1 MIYTCIADGIRS
13 PPAFFLKN
21 KYKEP
26 MKMQNENTKRV
37 WLYAR
42 IPGNDGE
49 TLRCIRECAAKAE
62 QDNCK
67 IVGTSADERYGWLLR
82 PGYREMMR
90 QVKAGE
96 IDCMFQQCFQIL
108 VDIADHRPNK
118 RLPRHLR
125 FLLDEFPN
133 IGMIPD
139 FQILIST
146 IRSRDIACTLIYQS
160 LNQLKSQYKD
170 DWSTIYENCDSMIVL
185 GAGGNP
191 ENLEFFSK
199 ALGKAT
205 IEVMNTSENKGSQG
219 SYTKSYQALG
229 RELMTPEEIRTMPRN
244 WCLLMISGVAPFY
257 SRKYNLKDH
266 PNYHLVEAEGGKP
279 FDYDR
284 RAEQSFADF
293 ISNVKDVK
301 TVNLCAENNN

>member
-1 MIYTCIADGIRS
+1 MSGTVWMFSDQIDDEDKMAPGKTAQSINVSLGLRMSAFNIPSIANICADDTIDLRELGS
-13 PPAFFLKN
+13 EKKVALFVVTPDTTTAYNFL
-21 KYKEP
+21 
-26 MKMQNENTKRV
+26 
-37 WLYAR
+37 
-42 IPGNDGE
+42 
-49 TLRCIRECAAKAE
+49 AA
-62 QDNCK
+62 
-67 IVGTSADERYGWLLR
+67 V
-82 PGYREMMR
+82 
-90 QVKAGE
+90 
-96 IDCMFQQCFQIL
+96 MFQQCFQIL
-108 VDIADHRPNK
+108 VDIADHRLDK

-170 DWSTIYENCDSMIVL
+170 DWATIYENCDSMIVL

-219 SYTKSYQALG
+219 SYTK
-229 RELMTPEEIRTMPRN
+229 
-244 WCLLMISGVAPFY
+244 
-257 SRKYNLKDH
+257 
-266 PNYHLVEAEGGKP
+266 
-279 FDYDR
+279 
-284 RAEQSFADF
+284 
-293 ISNVKDVK
+293 
-301 TVNLCAENNN
+301 

>member
-1 MIYTCIADGIRS
+1 M
-13 PPAFFLKN
+13 
-21 KYKEP
+21 
-26 MKMQNENTKRV
+26 
-37 WLYAR
+37 
-42 IPGNDGE
+42 
-49 TLRCIRECAAKAE
+49 
-62 QDNCK
+62 
-67 IVGTSADERYGWLLR
+67 
-82 PGYREMMR
+82 
-90 QVKAGE
+90 
-96 IDCMFQQCFQIL
+96 
-108 VDIADHRPNK
+108 
-118 RLPRHLR
+118 
-125 FLLDEFPN
+125 
-133 IGMIPD
+133 
-139 FQILIST
+139 
-146 IRSRDIACTLIYQS
+146 
-160 LNQLKSQYKD
+160 NQLKSQYKD
-170 DWSTIYENCDSMIVL
+170 DWATIYENCDSLIVL

-301 TVNLCAENNN
+301 TVKLCAENNN

>member
-1 MIYTCIADGIRS
+1 
-13 PPAFFLKN
+13 
-21 KYKEP
+21 
-26 MKMQNENTKRV
+26 
-37 WLYAR
+37 
-42 IPGNDGE
+42 
-49 TLRCIRECAAKAE
+49 
-62 QDNCK
+62 
-67 IVGTSADERYGWLLR
+67 
-82 PGYREMMR
+82 
-90 QVKAGE
+90 
-96 IDCMFQQCFQIL
+96 
-108 VDIADHRPNK
+108 
-118 RLPRHLR
+118 
-125 FLLDEFPN
+125 
-133 IGMIPD
+133 MIPD

-170 DWSTIYENCDSMIVL
+170 DWATIYENCDSLIVL

>member
-1 MIYTCIADGIRS
+1 MSAFNIPSIANICADDTIDLRELGS
-13 PPAFFLKN
+13 EKKVALFVVTPDTTTAYNFL
-21 KYKEP
+21 
-26 MKMQNENTKRV
+26 
-37 WLYAR
+37 
-42 IPGNDGE
+42 
-49 TLRCIRECAAKAE
+49 AA
-62 QDNCK
+62 
-67 IVGTSADERYGWLLR
+67 V
-82 PGYREMMR
+82 
-90 QVKAGE
+90 
-96 IDCMFQQCFQIL
+96 MFQQCFQIL
-108 VDIADHRPNK
+108 VDIADHRPDK

-170 DWSTIYENCDSMIVL
+170 DWATIYENCDSMIVL

-293 ISNVKDVK
+293 ISDVKDVK
-301 TVNLCAENNN
+301 TVKLCAENNN